1 MRSLL
6 DLTLR
11 LGVAAL
17 AVVLAA
23 TAGGSADMDETP
35 FLAEN
40 RATMDRMMAGMEVA
54 PTGDVDRDFAAM
66 MIAHH
71 QGAID
76 MARAE
81 LRHGRNE
88 RLRRIAQGIVVEQQ
102 QEIEAMRLA
111 LGQPPLS
118 PSAAVPPDQPPNPS
132 APTAPRPASMPTMTM
147 QKERP

>member
-6 DLTLR
+6 DLTSR

-23 TAGGSADMDETP
+23 ATGRSAGVDEAP

-40 RATMDRMMAGMEVA
+40 RAAMDRMMAGMDVV
-54 PTGDVDRDFAAM
+54 PSGDTDRDFAAM
-66 MIAHH
+66 MIPHH

-76 MARAE
+76 MALAE
-81 LRHGRNE
+81 MRYGHNDQ
-88 RLRRIAQGIVVEQQ
+88 LRRIAQEIIVEQQ
-102 QEIEAMRLA
+102 QEITAMRLA

-118 PSAAVPPDQPPNPS
+118 LSAAAPGRSPS
-132 APTAPRPASMPTMTM
+132 LSARMPGPTPAPTTDTRRSR
-147 QKERP
+147 Q